1 MAEDDD
7 RQSGIARLRDAYVD
21 AVFERA
27 FTRYPSGEM
36 LDRAE
41 GVCSTPEQ
49 ARRLIEYL
57 IGQVA
62 TSRYPSHQLMDRLDR
77 ILFGTSARGRR

>member
-1 MAEDDD
+1 MVLCKA
-7 RQSGIARLRDAYVD
+7 D

-36 LDRAE
+36 LDHAD

-49 ARRLIEYL
+49 ARRLIDYL
-57 IGQVA
+57 IGQVEA
-62 TSRYPSHQLMDRLDR
+62 SRYPSHQLMDRLER
-77 ILFGTSARGRR
+77 ILFGASARGRR